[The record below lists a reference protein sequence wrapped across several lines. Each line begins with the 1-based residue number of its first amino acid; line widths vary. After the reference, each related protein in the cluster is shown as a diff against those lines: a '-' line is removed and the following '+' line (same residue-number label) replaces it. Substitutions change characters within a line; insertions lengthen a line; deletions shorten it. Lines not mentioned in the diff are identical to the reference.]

1 MIVDTP
7 GLGESQELY
16 DMVYQYLPGVF
27 AYIFVLSVSEGD
39 GINEDTVSTLKAYL
53 HNLVL
58 AWLIG

>member
-7 GLGESQELY
+7 GLGESQELN

-27 AYIFVLSVSEGD
+27 AYIVVLSVADAD

>member
-27 AYIFVLSVSEGD
+27 AYIFVLSVSKAD
-39 GINEDTVSTLKAYL
+39 GINQDTVSTLKAYL